1 MFGSS
6 SAKTSPFFL
15 ASARKLGTL
24 LAERGHVC
32 INGGGRYGVMGAL
45 NEGVRAGG
53 GQVIGVIHEMWTV
66 DGDEDTLI
74 HNMVTVAGDD
84 LEERKRQLLDF
95 GACVI
100 TLPGGVGTFDEL
112 WDCVCCKV
120 RQGVLSPLSDVAKR
134 RFFSHKFMH
143 LTVVRV

>member
-1 MFGSS
+1 MRVTVFGSS
-6 SAKTSPFFL
+6 SAKTSPLFL
-15 ASARKLGTL
+15 IEAKKLGTM

-32 INGGGRYGVMGAL
+32 INGGGKFGVMGAL
-45 NEGVRAGG
+45 NDSVRAAD

-84 LEERKRQLLDF
+84 LEERKRQVSAFPLPPASLPPLDRSLHGPQLLDF

-120 RQGVLSPLSDVAKR
+120 RI
-134 RFFSHKFMH
+134 
-143 LTVVRV
+143 